1 MKTISVIVPV
11 YNMKLYLKRCMKT
24 LIMQAQDNYE
34 IILVDDGSTDGSSEI
49 CDEYAIRNPD
59 LIRAIHKKNEGL
71 SSARNAGMDAARGKY
86 VIFPDPDDW
95 VEFDYVSQMVELQ
108 NYYQT
113 DLLCVGYYVDTD
125 EKCIPANEGQKL
137 NCMDR
142 VTAQRAL
149 LIPPKMGGFAW
160 NKLYHLDII
169 RKYNLRFLD
178 NVGTTEDLDFTYRY
192 LIHCD
197 TVCFVPSIRL
207 YHYYQRSGA
216 ATHSKFSLKKMETIR
231 TYEKIIE
238 SSKDDKLI
246 QAAREEICNTAINL
260 IWQYQ
265 NSNLQDKDVLKKLQ
279 RYARNYLRNYLHST
293 QYGKERKLQAI
304 MACHIPA
311 VYTFFKNRV
320 TKDGE

>member
-1 MKTISVIVPV
+1 MISIVVPI
-11 YNMKLYLKRCMKT
+11 YNMEKLLPRCMDT
-24 LIMQAQDNYE
+24 LVKQSLAYE
-34 IILVDDGSTDGSSEI
+34 IILVDDGSTDSSPKI
-49 CDEYAIRNPD
+49 CDDYMQMYPAFVRVV
-59 LIRAIHKKNEGL
+59 HKDNGGL
-71 SSARNAGMDAARGKY
+71 SSARNAGMDVARGKY

-95 VEFDYVSQMVELQ
+95 VELDYVSQMVELQ

-113 DLLCVGYYVDTD
+113 DLLSVGYYVDTD
-125 EKCIPANEGQKL
+125 EKCVPANEGQKP
-137 NCMDR
+137 NCMDG
-142 VTAQRAL
+142 VAAQRAL
-149 LIPPKMGGFAW
+149 FIPPKMGGFAW

>member
-1 MKTISVIVPV
+1 
-11 YNMKLYLKRCMKT
+11 
-24 LIMQAQDNYE
+24 
-34 IILVDDGSTDGSSEI
+34 
-49 CDEYAIRNPD
+49 
-59 LIRAIHKKNEGL
+59 
-71 SSARNAGMDAARGKY
+71 
-86 VIFPDPDDW
+86 
-95 VEFDYVSQMVELQ
+95 
-108 NYYQT
+108 
-113 DLLCVGYYVDTD
+113 
-125 EKCIPANEGQKL
+125 
-137 NCMDR
+137 
-142 VTAQRAL
+142 
-149 LIPPKMGGFAW
+149 MGGFAW

-293 QYGKERKLQAI
+293 QYGKGRKLQAI

>member
-1 MKTISVIVPV
+1 MISIVVPI
-11 YNMKLYLKRCMKT
+11 YNMEKLLPRCMDT
-24 LIMQAQDNYE
+24 LVKQSLAYE
-34 IILVDDGSTDGSSEI
+34 IILVDDGSTDSSPKI
-49 CDEYAIRNPD
+49 CDDYMQMYPAFVRVV
-59 LIRAIHKKNEGL
+59 HKDNGGL
-71 SSARNAGMDAARGKY
+71 SSARNAGMDVARGKY

-95 VEFDYVSQMVELQ
+95 VELDSVSQMVELQ

-113 DLLCVGYYVDTD
+113 DLLSVGYYVDTD
-125 EKCIPANEGQKL
+125 EKCVPANEGQKP
-137 NCMDR
+137 NCMDG
-142 VTAQRAL
+142 VAAQRAL
-149 LIPPKMGGFAW
+149 FIPPKMGGFAW

-293 QYGKERKLQAI
+293 QYGKGRKLQAI

-311 VYTFFKNRV
+311 VYTFLKNRV

>member
-1 MKTISVIVPV
+1 MISIVVPI
-11 YNMKLYLKRCMKT
+11 YNMEKLLPRCMDT
-24 LIMQAQDNYE
+24 LVKQSLAYE
-34 IILVDDGSTDGSSEI
+34 IILVDDGSTDSSPKI
-49 CDEYAIRNPD
+49 CDDYMQMYPAFVRVV
-59 LIRAIHKKNEGL
+59 HKDNGGL
-71 SSARNAGMDAARGKY
+71 SSARNAGMDVARGKY
-86 VIFPDPDDW
+86 VNFPDPDDW
-95 VEFDYVSQMVELQ
+95 VELDYVSQMVELQ

-113 DLLCVGYYVDTD
+113 DLLSVGYYVDTD
-125 EKCIPANEGQKL
+125 EKCVPANEGQKP
-137 NCMDR
+137 NCMDG
-142 VTAQRAL
+142 VAAQRAL
-149 LIPPKMGGFAW
+149 FIPPKMGGFAW

-293 QYGKERKLQAI
+293 QYGKGRKLQAI

>member
-1 MKTISVIVPV
+1 MISIVVPI
-11 YNMKLYLKRCMKT
+11 YNMEKLLPRCMDT
-24 LIMQAQDNYE
+24 LVKQSLAYE
-34 IILVDDGSTDGSSEI
+34 IILVDDGSTDSSPKI
-49 CDEYAIRNPD
+49 CDDYMQMYPAFVRVV
-59 LIRAIHKKNEGL
+59 HKDNGGL
-71 SSARNAGMDAARGKY
+71 SSARNAGMDVARGKY

-95 VEFDYVSQMVELQ
+95 VELDYVSQMVELQ

-113 DLLCVGYYVDTD
+113 DLLSVGYYVDTD
-125 EKCIPANEGQKL
+125 EKCVPANEGQKP
-137 NCMDR
+137 NCMDG
-142 VTAQRAL
+142 VAAQRAL
-149 LIPPKMGGFAW
+149 FIPPKMGGFAW

-231 TYEKIIE
+231 TYEMIIE

-293 QYGKERKLQAI
+293 QYGKGRKLQAI

>member
-1 MKTISVIVPV
+1 
-11 YNMKLYLKRCMKT
+11 
-24 LIMQAQDNYE
+24 
-34 IILVDDGSTDGSSEI
+34 
-49 CDEYAIRNPD
+49 
-59 LIRAIHKKNEGL
+59 
-71 SSARNAGMDAARGKY
+71 
-86 VIFPDPDDW
+86 
-95 VEFDYVSQMVELQ
+95 
-108 NYYQT
+108 
-113 DLLCVGYYVDTD
+113 
-125 EKCIPANEGQKL
+125 
-137 NCMDR
+137 
-142 VTAQRAL
+142 
-149 LIPPKMGGFAW
+149 MGGFAW